1 MPFTVTIKRDVEIT
15 DQMVYDLL
23 VTAREGG
30 SNYWMENIKY
40 TKPQKEFTPVD
51 GEEYPFADYPLNGGT
66 VKITHNDIELHKLT
80 LEGIERGIAVMAEKY
95 PRHMND
101 VIIENYDADTADV
114 FLQCCVFGE
123 LVYG

>member
-1 MPFTVTIKRDVEIT
+1 MPFEITIKKQIT

-30 SNYWMENIKY
+30 SNYWMEQINYVEPTIEY
-40 TKPQKEFTPVD
+40 APLD
-51 GEEYPFADYPLNGGT
+51 GRIYPFADYPLNDGK
-66 VKITHNDIELHKLT
+66 VVITHGVEEKVTLT
-80 LEGIERGIAVMAEKY
+80 KSKIKRGLNAMAKQY

-101 VIIENYDADTADV
+101 FLDENMDADTADV
-114 FLQCCVFGE
+114 FLQCCVFGR

>member
-1 MPFTVTIKRDVEIT
+1 MPFTITFKRDIEIT
-15 DQMVYDLL
+15 DQMIHDLL

-30 SNYWMENIKY
+30 SNYWMEGLDY
-40 TKPQKEFTPVD
+40 TLPEQDVTPID
-51 GEEYPFADYPLNGGT
+51 GTIYPFVDYPMSGGAVT
-66 VKITHNDIELHKLT
+66 ITHDDDEKATLT
-80 LEGIERGIAVMAEKY
+80 RENIERGLVVMAEKY

>member
-1 MPFTVTIKRDVEIT
+1 MPFIVTIKRDVEIT
-15 DQMVYDLL
+15 DQSLFDLL

-30 SNYWMENIKY
+30 SNYWMEGIKY
-40 TKPQKEFTPVD
+40 TKPQKKFTPVED
-51 GEEYPFADYPLNGGT
+51 EVYPFVDYPLNGGT
-66 VKITHNDIELHKLT
+66 VKITHNDIEQHTLT
-80 LEGIERGIAVMAEKY
+80 REGIERGLVVMAEKY

-101 VIIENYDADTADV
+101 FIIENYDADTADV